1 MRKPPGIVYGADEA
15 PPRGVTVLTAIQHV
29 GVMSIFLIYPVLIS
43 REAGSSPEDASNL
56 VSIALLVLGFGA
68 ALQALN
74 RGPVGAGI
82 LCAPVPSAIY
92 LVPSLLAVR
101 QGGLP
106 LVFGMTVFAGLIE
119 VVLSRALRFLRPL
132 FPPEIAGL
140 VILLIGVTTGAVGVR
155 TLIGAGDP
163 EPPGPV
169 HAIVAAVTLGTM
181 VALNVWTRGGW
192 RLFCVLIGMAA
203 GYALAA
209 LLGAVGLAERGAFA
223 AASWIALPRFGHV
236 SWAFDASLAITFA
249 VTAVAGSLK
258 AAGNITTFQKLND
271 ADWIRADMRSIS
283 RGVLADGVAATL
295 AGALG
300 TTGVNSGSNA
310 VGVANATG
318 VLSRNIGYVIAALL
332 VALAFFPKLGILL
345 YLMPKAV
352 SGAALLFAATFIFI
366 NGLEIM
372 TSRLLDARRTLVI
385 GLSFMVG
392 MGVDFFP
399 GFFGKLPPAAL
410 ALFGSSLVFGT
421 LTALALNLL
430 FRLGVRRTE
439 KLVVDVARVDSV
451 AIESFMEAQGA
462 AWGARRD
469 VIDRAS
475 FNLNQSIETIVE
487 GCNPQGPLEVE
498 ATFDEFNL
506 NVRVSYAGPPLEL
519 PEKRPTNEEI
529 MESEEGQR
537 RLAGF
542 MLRRHADR
550 VAATHKAGRSTI
562 LFHFDH

>member
-15 PPRGVTVLTAIQHV
+15 PPPGVAVLTAIQHV
-29 GVMSIFLIYPVLIS
+29 GVISIFLIYPVLIA
-43 REAGSSPEDASNL
+43 REAGSPAETASHL
-56 VSIALLVLGFGA
+56 VSIALLVLGIGA

-82 LCAPVPSAIY
+82 LCGPVASAIY
-92 LVPSLLAVR
+92 LVPSLLAAR

-119 VVLSRALRFLRPL
+119 IALSRALRFLRPL

-140 VILLIGVTTGAVGVR
+140 VILLLAVTTGAVGIR
-155 TLIGAGDP
+155 TLIGVDDP

-169 HAIVAAVTLGTM
+169 HGIIAALTLGTM

-192 RLFCVLIGMAA
+192 RLFCVLIGMAV

-209 LLGAVGLAERGAFA
+209 LLGAVGSAEREAFA
-223 AASWIALPRFGHV
+223 AASWIGLPRFDHV
-236 SWAFDASLAITFA
+236 GWAFDASLALTFA
-249 VTAVAGSLK
+249 VIAIAGALK
-258 AAGNITTFQKLND
+258 TAGNVTTFQKMND

-283 RGVLADGVAATL
+283 RGVLADGVAVTL

-318 VLSRNIGYVIAALL
+318 VLSRNIGYAIAVLL
-332 VALAFFPKLGILL
+332 FALAFFPKIGILL

-352 SGAALLFAATFIFI
+352 AGSALLFAAAFIFI

-385 GLSFMVG
+385 GLSFLVG
-392 MGVDFFP
+392 IAVDFYP
-399 GFFGKLPPAAL
+399 AYFGDLPAA
-410 ALFGSSLVFGT
+410 ALPFFGSSLVLGT
-421 LTALALNLL
+421 LAALVLNLL
-430 FRLGVRRTE
+430 FRLGVRKTQ
-439 KLVVDVARVDSV
+439 KLAVDATRVDSA

-469 VIDRAS
+469 VIERAS
-475 FNLNQSIETIVE
+475 FNLTQSIETIVD
-487 GCNPQGPLEVE
+487 GCEPKGPLEVE

-506 NVRVSYAGPPLEL
+506 DVRVTYQGPPIEL

-529 MESEEGQR
+529 MDSEEGQR
-537 RLAGF
+537 KLAGF
-542 MLRRHADR
+542 MLRRYADR
-550 VAATHKAGRSTI
+550 VAATHRVGRSTI

>member
-15 PPRGVTVLTAIQHV
+15 PPRGVALLTAVQHV
-29 GVMSIFLIYPVLIS
+29 GVISIFLIYPVLIS
-43 REAGSSPEDASNL
+43 REAGSSPETTSNL
-56 VSIALLVLGFGA
+56 VSIALLVLGIGS

-74 RGPVGAGI
+74 RGPLGAGI
-82 LCAPVPSAIY
+82 LCSPVSSAIY
-92 LVPSLLAVR
+92 LVPSLLAAR

-119 VVLSRALRFLRPL
+119 IALSRVLRFLRPL

-140 VILLIGVTTGAVGVR
+140 VILLLAVTTGAVGIR
-155 TLIGAGDP
+155 TLIEVGVPG
-163 EPPGPV
+163 PPGPV

-192 RLFCVLIGMAA
+192 RLFCVLIGMVV
-203 GYALAA
+203 GYALTL
-209 LLGAVGLAERGAFA
+209 LLGAVGSAEREALVT
-223 AASWIALPRFGHV
+223 ASWIALPRFEHV
-236 SWAFDASLAITFA
+236 GWAFDASLALTFA
-249 VTAVAGSLK
+249 VTAVAGTLK
-258 AAGNITTFQKLND
+258 AAGNVTTFHKLND

-295 AGALG
+295 AGTLG
-300 TTGVNSGSNA
+300 TAGVNSGSNA
-310 VGVANATG
+310 VGIANATG
-318 VLSRNIGYVIAALL
+318 VLSRNIGYVIAVLL
-332 VALAFFPKLGILL
+332 FALAFFPKLGTLL

-352 SGAALLFAATFIFI
+352 AGAALLFAAAFIFI

-385 GLSFMVG
+385 GLSFLAG
-392 MGVDFFP
+392 IAVDFYP
-399 GFFGKLPPAAL
+399 GFFGNLPAA
-410 ALFGSSLVFGT
+410 AQAFFGSSLVLGT
-421 LTALALNLL
+421 LTALVLNLL
-430 FRLGVRRTE
+430 FRLGVRKTQRLT
-439 KLVVDVARVDSV
+439 VDAAQVDSV

-469 VIDRAS
+469 VIDRAI
-475 FNLNQSIETIVE
+475 FNLTQSIEVIVDSCE
-487 GCNPQGPLEVE
+487 PRGPLDVE

-506 NVRVSYAGPPLEL
+506 DLRVSYSGPPLVL
-519 PEKRPTNEEI
+519 PERRPTNEEI
-529 MESEEGQR
+529 MESEDGQR

-542 MLRRHADR
+542 MLRRYADR
-550 VAATHKAGRSTI
+550 VAVTHRGGRSTI

>member
-1 MRKPPGIVYGADEA
+1 MRKPPGIVYGADESS
-15 PPRGVTVLTAIQHV
+15 PRAVALLTAIQHV

-43 REAGSSPEDASNL
+43 REAGGSPQTTIDL
-56 VSIALLVLGFGA
+56 VSIALLVLGIGA

-106 LVFGMTVFAGLIE
+106 LLFGMTAFAGLIE
-119 VVLSRALRFLRPL
+119 IALSRVLRFLRPL

-140 VILLIGVTTGAVGVR
+140 VILLIGVATGAVGIR
-155 TLIGAGDP
+155 TLIGVGDP
-163 EPPGPV
+163 EPPGLA

-181 VALNVWTRGGW
+181 VALNVWTRGGL
-192 RLFCVLIGMAA
+192 RLFCVLIGMAI
-203 GYALAA
+203 GYALAEV
-209 LLGAVGLAERGAFA
+209 LGAVDSTQRETFA
-223 AASWIALPRFGHV
+223 AVSWLALPRFGHV
-236 SWAFDASLAITFA
+236 SWAFDAGLALTFA
-249 VTAVAGSLK
+249 VTAVAASLK

-295 AGALG
+295 AGTLG
-300 TTGVNSGSNA
+300 TVGVNSGSNA

-332 VALAFFPKLGILL
+332 ITLAFFPKLGILL

-352 SGAALLFAATFIFI
+352 SGAALFFVATFIFI

-385 GLSFMVG
+385 GLSFLAG
-392 MGVDFFP
+392 IAVDFFP
-399 GFFGKLPPAAL
+399 DFFGNLPATAL
-410 ALFGSSLVFGT
+410 TLFGSSLVLGT

-430 FRLGVRRTE
+430 FRLGVRKTE
-439 KLVVDVARVDSV
+439 KLAVDAARVDSV

-475 FNLNQSIETIVE
+475 FDLTQSIETIVE
-487 GCNPQGPLEVE
+487 SCEPQGPLEIE
-498 ATFDEFNL
+498 ASFDEFNL
-506 NVRVSYAGPPLEL
+506 DVRVSYSGPPLEL

-529 MESEEGQR
+529 MASEEGQR

-542 MLRRHADR
+542 MLRRYADR
-550 VAATHKAGRSTI
+550 VAATHRGGRSTI

>member
-15 PPRGVTVLTAIQHV
+15 PPRGVAVLTAIQHV

-43 REAGSSPEDASNL
+43 REAGSSPETASNL
-56 VSIALLVLGFGA
+56 VSIALLVLGIGA

-82 LCAPVPSAIY
+82 LCAPVASAVY
-92 LVPSLLAVR
+92 LVPSLFAAR

-119 VVLSRALRFLRPL
+119 IALSRVLRFVRPL

-140 VILLIGVTTGAVGVR
+140 VILLIGVTTGAVGIR
-155 TLIGAGDP
+155 TLIGAGDAQ
-163 EPPGPV
+163 PPGPV

-192 RLFCVLIGMAA
+192 RLFCVLIGMAV

-209 LLGAVGLAERGAFA
+209 LLGGVGTAEREAFA
-223 AASWIALPRFGHV
+223 AASWIALPRFDHV
-236 SWAFDASLAITFA
+236 GWAFDASLALTFA
-249 VTAVAGSLK
+249 VTAVAGTLK
-258 AAGNITTFQKLND
+258 AAGNVTTFQKLND
-271 ADWIRADMRSIS
+271 ADWTRADMRSIS

-295 AGALG
+295 AGGLG

-310 VGVANATG
+310 VGIANATG
-318 VLSRNIGYVIAALL
+318 VLSRSIGFVIAVFLF
-332 VALAFFPKLGILL
+332 ALAFFPKLGILL
-345 YLMPKAV
+345 YLMPKPVA
-352 SGAALLFAATFIFI
+352 GAALLFAAAFIFI

-385 GLSFMVG
+385 GLSFMAG
-392 MGVDFFP
+392 IAVDLYP
-399 GFFGKLPPAAL
+399 AFFGKLPATAL
-410 ALFGSSLVFGT
+410 ALFGSSLVLGT
-421 LTALALNLL
+421 LTALLLNFV
-430 FRLGVRRTE
+430 FRLGVRRTQ
-439 KLVVDVARVDSV
+439 KLAVDPASVDPT
-451 AIESFMEAQGA
+451 AIESFMDEQGA
-462 AWGARRD
+462 TWGARRD
-469 VIDRAS
+469 VIERAK
-475 FNLNQSIETIVE
+475 FNLEQSIETIVDSCE
-487 GCNPQGPLEVE
+487 PRGSLEIE
-498 ATFDEFNL
+498 ASFDEFNL
-506 NVRVSYAGPPLEL
+506 DVRVSYVGPPLEL
-519 PEKRPTNEEI
+519 PEKRPSNEEI

-542 MLRRHADR
+542 MLRRYADR
-550 VAATHKAGRSTI
+550 VSSTHKGGRSTI

>member
-1 MRKPPGIVYGADEA
+1 MRKPPGIVYGADDV
-15 PPRGVTVLTAIQHV
+15 PPRGVALLTAIQHV
-29 GVMSIFLIYPVLIS
+29 GMMSIFLIYPVLIS
-43 REAGSSPEDASNL
+43 REAGSSPDTASNL
-56 VSIALLVLGFGA
+56 VSIALLVLGIGA

-82 LCAPVPSAIY
+82 LCAPISSAIY
-92 LVPSLLAVR
+92 LVPSLLAAR

-119 VVLSRALRFLRPL
+119 IALSRALRFLRPL

-140 VILLIGVTTGAVGVR
+140 IILLIGVTTGAVGIR
-155 TLIGAGDP
+155 ILIGAGDA
-163 EPPGPV
+163 EPPSAV
-169 HAIVAAVTLGTM
+169 HAIVVAFTLGTM

-192 RLFCVLIGMAA
+192 RLFCVLIGMAV
-203 GYALAA
+203 GYVLAA
-209 LLGAVGLAERGAFA
+209 LLGAVGSGEREALA
-223 AASWIALPRFGHV
+223 AASWMAVPRFDHV
-236 SWAFDASLAITFA
+236 NWAFDASLALTFA
-249 VTAVAGSLK
+249 VTAVAASLK

-283 RGVLADGVAATL
+283 HGVLADGVAATL

-318 VLSRNIGYVIAALL
+318 VLSRNIGYVIAVIL

-345 YLMPKAV
+345 YQMPKAV
-352 SGAALLFAATFIFI
+352 SGAALLFAAAFIFI
-366 NGLEIM
+366 NGLEIIC
-372 TSRLLDARRTLVI
+372 SRLLDARRTLVI
-385 GLSFMVG
+385 GLSFLAG
-392 MGVDFFP
+392 IAVDFYP
-399 GFFGKLPPAAL
+399 GFFGKLPAGML
-410 ALFGSSLVFGT
+410 AIFGSSLVLGT
-421 LTALALNLL
+421 LLALALNFL
-430 FRLGVRRTE
+430 FRLGVRKTQR
-439 KLVVDVARVDSV
+439 LAVDPGQLDPVE
-451 AIESFMEAQGA
+451 IEAFMEAQGA

-475 FNLNQSIETIVE
+475 FDLTQSIETIVE
-487 GCNPQGPLEVE
+487 SCEPQGPLEIE
-498 ATFDEFNL
+498 ASFDEFSL
-506 NVRVSYAGPPLEL
+506 DVRVSYSGPPLEL

-529 MESEEGQR
+529 MASEEGQR

-550 VAATHKAGRSTI
+550 VASTHRGGRSMI